1 MASAQTLLSVEAIV
15 KDYSMPSGNPVRV
28 LDEVSF
34 GVQEGEFL
42 TILGPSGSGKS
53 TLLRII
59 AGLVEPSSGQVCY
72 LDKPLTGVNPHVAMV
87 FQSFAL
93 FPWLTVQENVE
104 LGLKS
109 QGLGARERQE
119 RALKVIDMI
128 GLDGFEGAYP
138 KELSGGMRQRVGFA
152 RALVVEPDVL
162 LMDEPFSA
170 LDVLTAENLR
180 RDLLELWL
188 EKRIPTKA
196 ILIVTHSIEE
206 AVYMGDRAVILS
218 REPARVI
225 AQVPIL
231 LPHWREREDVRFVRL
246 VDQIYQTLT
255 ARPAATD
262 SVFTRRRPTPVPAVR
277 AGSLTGMIELLDDL
291 GGSTDLYR
299 LGDELNMDLE
309 DLLPIVEAVEMLGLG
324 RVREGDVAL
333 TEPGRAFAQA
343 TVLARK
349 ELFRDT
355 ALANVPALAHIRH
368 ELERH
373 PQQRVGAET
382 FLGLFERYYSPEDS
396 RRQMETLIDWG
407 RYAELLAYD
416 QETDQVYLEAENQE
430 LQSPLPPS

>member
-1 MASAQTLLSVEAIV
+1 
-15 KDYSMPSGNPVRV
+15 V
-28 LDEVSF
+28 LF
-34 GVQEGEFL
+34 
-42 TILGPSGSGKS
+42 
-53 TLLRII
+53 
-59 AGLVEPSSGQVCY
+59 
-72 LDKPLTGVNPHVAMV
+72 
-87 FQSFAL
+87 
-93 FPWLTVQENVE
+93 
-104 LGLKS
+104 
-109 QGLGARERQE
+109 
-119 RALKVIDMI
+119 
-128 GLDGFEGAYP
+128 
-138 KELSGGMRQRVGFA
+138 
-152 RALVVEPDVL
+152 
-162 LMDEPFSA
+162 MDEPFSA

-188 EKRIPTKA
+188 ERRIPTKA
-196 ILIVTHSIEE
+196 VLIVTHSIEE
-206 AVYMGDRAVILS
+206 AVYMGDRAIILS

-225 AQVPIL
+225 SQVPIL

-255 ARPAATD
+255 ARPATAD
-262 SVFTRRRPTPVPAVR
+262 SVFARRRPTPVPPVR

-333 TEPGRAFAQA
+333 TDSGRAFAQA
-343 TVLARK
+343 SVLARK

-396 RRQMETLIDWG
+396 RSQMETLIDWG

-430 LQSPLPPS
+430 LESQTPSP

>member
-1 MASAQTLLSVEAIV
+1 MAGTKTLLSVEAIV

-59 AGLVEPSSGQVCY
+59 AGLVEPSAGRVCY
-72 LDKPLTGVNPHVAMV
+72 LNEPLTGVNPHVAMV

-109 QGLGARERQE
+109 QGLATRERQE
-119 RALKVIDMI
+119 RALRVIDMI

-188 EKRIPTKA
+188 ERRIPTKA
-196 ILIVTHSIEE
+196 VLIVTHSIEE
-206 AVYMGDRAVILS
+206 AVYMGDRAIILS

-225 AQVPIL
+225 SQVPIL

-255 ARPAATD
+255 ARPATAD
-262 SVFTRRRPTPVPAVR
+262 SVFARRRPTPVPPVR

-333 TEPGRAFAQA
+333 TDSGRAFAQA
-343 TVLARK
+343 SVLARK

-396 RRQMETLIDWG
+396 RSQMETLIDWG

-430 LQSPLPPS
+430 LESQTPSP

>member
-1 MASAQTLLSVEAIV
+1 MAKRQTLLSVDALT
-15 KDYSMPSGNPVRV
+15 KDYTMPGGNPVRV
-28 LDEVSF
+28 LDQISF
-34 GVQEGEFL
+34 GVEDGEFV

-59 AGLVEPSSGQVCY
+59 AGLVTPSSGEVRY
-72 LDKPLTGVNPHVAMV
+72 LDQPVSGVNPHVAMV

-109 QGLGARERQE
+109 RGLSVKERHE
-119 RALKVIDMI
+119 RSLRVIDMI

-152 RALVVEPDVL
+152 RALVMEPDVL

-196 ILIVTHSIEE
+196 VLIVTHSIEE

-218 REPARVI
+218 REPARVL
-225 AQVPIL
+225 AEVPIL

-255 ARPAATD
+255 ARPVAAD
-262 SVFTRRRPTPVPAVR
+262 SVFARGRPAPVPAVR

-299 LGDELNMDLE
+299 LADELNMDLE
-309 DLLPIVEAVEMLGLG
+309 DLLPILEAVEMLGLG
-324 RVREGDVAL
+324 RVREGDAQL
-333 TEPGRAFAQA
+333 TETGRAFAQA
-343 TVLARK
+343 TVLRRK

-355 ALANVPALAHIRH
+355 ALTNVPALAHIRH
-368 ELERH
+368 QLERH
-373 PQQRVGAET
+373 PQHRVGAES
-382 FLGLFERYYSPEDS
+382 FLELFERYYSAEDS
-396 RRQMETLIDWG
+396 RSQMETLIDWG

-416 QETDQVYLEAENQE
+416 QETDQIYLEAETADPKAVPG
-430 LQSPLPPS
+430 SA